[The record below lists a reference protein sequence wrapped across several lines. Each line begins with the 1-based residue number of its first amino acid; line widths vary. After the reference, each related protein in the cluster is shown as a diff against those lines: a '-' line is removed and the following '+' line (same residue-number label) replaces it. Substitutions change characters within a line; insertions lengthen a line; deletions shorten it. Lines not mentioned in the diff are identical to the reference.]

1 MYHVSP
7 AYTPLLLCLTC
18 LGGFGQSLLS
28 EEGCFR
34 DKTTDADAR
43 IEADPVLRALS
54 FMDES
59 SNQSV
64 NSVFSGSGIAN
75 SPEGLLDRMYEDLSI
90 NLQSPDGGYVSGTPR
105 TREVGFWM
113 DDAQL
118 YSPTVD
124 FSIPPNVT
132 DYTGNHMPTPASPN
146 TSAPYP
152 AFNGMEFPPM
162 PQPQIEGY
170 NFPIVSPKPSFPYPP
185 PQPISDDKYALR
197 RKKNNEA
204 SKISREKRRNKVKG
218 LDIRQAELVEENK
231 KLKSKIEKLESEI
244 AIIREK
250 VVQRLGTGV
259 PPV

>member
-1 MYHVSP
+1 M
-7 AYTPLLLCLTC
+7 C

-28 EEGCFR
+28 EEGCYR

-64 NSVFSGSGIAN
+64 HSAYSGSGITN
-75 SPEGLLDRMYEDLSI
+75 SPDGLLDRMYEDLSI

-105 TREVGFWM
+105 TREGGFWM
-113 DDAQL
+113 DDVQL

-124 FSIPPNVT
+124 FSMPPTVT
-132 DYTGNHMPTPASPN
+132 DYNHMPTPASPKA
-146 TSAPYP
+146 SAPYP
-152 AFNGMEFPPM
+152 AFDAMKFPPM
-162 PQPQIEGY
+162 PQPQIERY
-170 NFPIVSPKPSFPYPP
+170 NFPIVSPKPSVPYPP

-218 LDIRQAELVEENK
+218 LDVRQAELVAENK
-231 KLKSKIEKLESEI
+231 ELKSKIEELESEI
-244 AIIREK
+244 AVIREK
-250 VVQRLGTGV
+250 LVQRLSA